1 MCSPPLISSRQL
13 HVYDNHGFV
22 CIFCSILLSRLG
34 YILFSRVHR
43 DMLNFYLFIYTV
55 MPLFFLPYI
64 AGPSAGDVLNISH
77 WQFIVY
83 YLQILHFSP
92 FNIGPVFL
100 VVCSEVFDKPCW
112 TVGAVNSQPGTC
124 VKRKNN
130 CSAYEGSN
138 YFYGNRSRYFH
149 RFSGLLSTKD

>member
-1 MCSPPLISSRQL
+1 MFLYLLPFKITACSYNWFVEALSPPTHEVAKTLQIHINFKSETVSASSSHQCVPPPLISSRQL

-77 WQFIVY
+77 
-83 YLQILHFSP
+83 
-92 FNIGPVFL
+92 
-100 VVCSEVFDKPCW
+100 
-112 TVGAVNSQPGTC
+112 
-124 VKRKNN
+124 
-130 CSAYEGSN
+130 
-138 YFYGNRSRYFH
+138 
-149 RFSGLLSTKD
+149 